1 LTVSLER
8 LPQNLRTLLALL
20 IVLLPIGLIA
30 FPVVGGGMMLLSKGG
45 EAQSLRGEIAAL
57 QSRIDTQSSAN
68 ADWYARTGHTQST
81 LQAFSDPQIAR
92 EMLDARLAIVQQL
105 LVEKGASLS
114 RAPAIQSSAL
124 EGGVTQ
130 LSGEV
135 QFNGPVVAVL
145 EMLEELPFA
154 DVTVSRFDISTLPG
168 VNNGRVR
175 GTIVFRQLY
184 IDVDGS

>member
-1 LTVSLER
+1 LIVSLDR
-8 LPQNLRTLLALL
+8 LPQNLRTILALL
-20 IVLLPIGLIA
+20 IVIVPIALIA
-30 FPVVGGGMMLLSKGG
+30 FPVVGGGMMLMSKGG
-45 EAQSLRGEIAAL
+45 EAQSLRAEIAAL
-57 QSRIDTQSSAN
+57 QTRIDTQSSAN
-68 ADWYARTGHTQST
+68 ADWFARTGHTYST

-92 EMLDARLAIVQQL
+92 EMLEARLAIVQQV
-105 LVEKGASLS
+105 LVEKGANLS
-114 RAPAIQSSAL
+114 QAPVIQAGAL

-145 EMLEELPFA
+145 GMLEELPFA